1 MIINSD
7 IDPLAETLDQ
17 KLADIT
23 AKTSNLTKLLRQT
36 EHVFIAVNTHSA
48 ELNTKLANFN
58 KNKFL

>member
-23 AKTSNLTKLLRQT
+23 AKTSNLTKLLRET
-36 EHVFIAVNTHSA
+36 ENVFTTVTTHWD
-48 ELNTKLANFN
+48 EMKTKLASFN
-58 KNKFL
+58 KNKSL